1 MRQVWLVVVTLTVAS
16 CAPHTRTVRTETV
29 QQSSVG
35 TTPTVPSTTVRD
47 STTETTVVSER
58 HEEPRG
64 LISGTVHVVGE
75 ILALPFR
82 LVGGLIRLLF

>member
-1 MRQVWLVVVTLTVAS
+1 MRPAWLIVAMLAVAG
-16 CAPHTRTVRTETV
+16 CASHTRTVRTETA
-29 QQSSVG
+29 QQSAAG
-35 TTPTVPSTTVRD
+35 TRAAPATTVRD
-47 STTETTVVSER
+47 STTQTTVVSER

-64 LISGTVHVVGE
+64 LISGTLHFVGE